1 MQLLNMALAAC
12 MPVDMSCEVLSCMR
26 LHVFLLILNSL
37 LMLSVCFGFM
47 SVFELTVYYLIIWLY
62 KFIFFYESQ
71 PAVALSSLIKIVW
84 LNVIWM

>member
-1 MQLLNMALAAC
+1 
-12 MPVDMSCEVLSCMR
+12 
-26 LHVFLLILNSL
+26 
-37 LMLSVCFGFM
+37 MLSVCFGFM